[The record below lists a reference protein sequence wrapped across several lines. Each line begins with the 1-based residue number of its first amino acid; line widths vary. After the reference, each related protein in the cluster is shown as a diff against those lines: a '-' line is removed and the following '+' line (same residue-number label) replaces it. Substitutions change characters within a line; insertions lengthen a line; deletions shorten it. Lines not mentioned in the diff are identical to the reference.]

1 MASAIRRFPLT
12 AYFLIAYIGS
22 WSCWAL
28 FVLSEQGA
36 GLFSFHSPADYIAI
50 ISLGTFTGPALSAL
64 VVTAVTNGRDGVTDL
79 VQRILRWRAGLVWYL
94 FVFVGFPA
102 IEALGTL
109 AVLGPASPT
118 TSIDGWSEFPAAVSF
133 FLFPGLFAGPLGEEI
148 GWRGVALPHLQERLG
163 PLAASLVLG
172 LLWAFWHAP
181 LWFAGQWTT
190 PTLSNIVT
198 YVFWITAA
206 TFIFTWVFNN
216 TRQSILMA
224 ILLHATMDVF
234 PNAFLLPHL
243 PAAGEMTEL
252 GVLAMYLGLAV
263 GFGAFTLFLIAVTKG
278 RLGDKG

>member
-1 MASAIRRFPLT
+1 MTDIIRRFPLT
-12 AYFLIAYIGS
+12 SYFLIAYIGT

-28 FVLSEQGA
+28 FVLSQEGS
-36 GLFSFHSPADYIAI
+36 GLLSFHSPADYIAI
-50 ISLGTFTGPALSAL
+50 ISLGTFTGPTLGALI
-64 VVTAVTNGRDGVTDL
+64 VTAVTQGRDGVADL
-79 VQRILRWRAGLVWYL
+79 GRRILRWRVGPVWYL

-109 AVLGPASPT
+109 AVLAPASPT
-118 TSIDGWSEFPAAVSF
+118 NPIEGWSEFVSAAGF

-148 GWRGVALPHLQERLG
+148 GWRGVALPRLQERMG
-163 PLAASLVLG
+163 PLVASLVLG

-190 PTLSNIVT
+190 PTIGNIVT

-216 TRQSILMA
+216 TRQSVLMA

-243 PAAGEMTEL
+243 PAAGEMMES
-252 GVLAMYLGLAV
+252 GVLAMYLGLAA
-263 GFGAFTLFLIAVTKG
+263 GFGVFSLFLIAVTKG
-278 RLGDKG
+278 RLGYKG